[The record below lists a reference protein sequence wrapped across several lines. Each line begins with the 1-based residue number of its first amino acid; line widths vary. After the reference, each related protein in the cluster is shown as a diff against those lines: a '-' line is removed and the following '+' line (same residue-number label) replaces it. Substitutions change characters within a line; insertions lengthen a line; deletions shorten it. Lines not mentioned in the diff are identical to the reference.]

1 MSETGITDKIKG
13 KAQEASGDVT
23 GDDKQKAKG
32 ILNQAVGKVKDAA
45 SDVKDKTQDVVEDIK
60 EKFDK

>member
-1 MSETGITDKIKG
+1 MSETGITEKIKG
-13 KAQEASGDVT
+13 KAQEVSGDVT

-45 SDVKDKTQDVVEDIK
+45 SDIKDKAEDIVEDIK
-60 EKFDK
+60 EKIDK